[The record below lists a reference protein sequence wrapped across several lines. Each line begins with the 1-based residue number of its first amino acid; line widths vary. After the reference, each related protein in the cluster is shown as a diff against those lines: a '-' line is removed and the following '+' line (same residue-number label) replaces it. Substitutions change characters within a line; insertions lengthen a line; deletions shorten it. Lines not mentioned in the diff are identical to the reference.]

1 MRLLADE
8 CCPKAV
14 VDRLRGAGHDVLYAA
29 ETNHRAEDDKL
40 LAIAAAEDRIIVTE
54 DFDFGDLVVRDKLP
68 SAGAII
74 LFLPRL
80 GPELRAARLLSVL
93 GDSAFSAR
101 GQVTIIEA
109 RRVRQR
115 ALEAP

>member
-14 VDRLRGAGHDVLYAA
+14 VDRLR
-29 ETNHRAEDDKL
+29 
-40 LAIAAAEDRIIVTE
+40 
-54 DFDFGDLVVRDKLP
+54 
-68 SAGAII
+68 
-74 LFLPRL
+74 
-80 GPELRAARLLSVL
+80 AARLLSVL
-93 GDSAFSAR
+93 ADAGFEAR

-115 ALEAP
+115 VLDVP